1 MPLFQSGRP
10 GATPGWRTS
19 FRPRGSNRSGTRL
32 LNGIDAGAIP
42 AGGSTFFAPHAE
54 AVEAI
59 ACKPVLTR
67 CESGAALHFSP
78 RDVTDS
84 MRGFEPRRQGATPC
98 VETNFGRCT
107 GRANRDSLLV
117 RSGRETG
124 LGSMSS
130 AFRSFSPCSPTV
142 EASDLKSD
150 KCGCESRRGDSL
162 LPRKQRQRCSR
173 FVIGRAGRKS
183 LAWLHF
189 LRMM

>member
-1 MPLFQSGRP
+1 MPVQVRP
-10 GATPGWRTS
+10 GVPS
-19 FRPRGSNRSGTRL
+19 SY
-32 LNGIDAGAIP
+32 
-42 AGGSTFFAPHAE
+42 APHAE
-54 AVEAI
+54 AVEAT

-84 MRGFEPRRQGATPC
+84 MRGFEPRRQGANPC
-98 VETNFGRCT
+98 VETKSGRRT
-107 GRANRDSLLV
+107 GRASRDSLLM

-130 AFRSFSPCSPTV
+130 AFRHSSPCSPTV

-150 KCGCESRRGDSL
+150 KCGCESRRGDGL
-162 LPRKQRQRCSR
+162 LPCKHRQRCSR

>member
-1 MPLFQSGRP
+1 MQLPA
-10 GATPGWRTS
+10 GAPS

-42 AGGSTFFAPHAE
+42 AGGSFFIHAPHAE
-54 AVEAI
+54 AVEAT

-98 VETNFGRCT
+98 VETNSGRRT
-107 GRANRDSLLV
+107 GQANRDSLLM

-130 AFRSFSPCSPTV
+130 TFRSFSPCSPTE

-150 KCGCESRRGDSL
+150 KCGCESRRGECF
-162 LPRKQRQRCSR
+162 LPRKHRQRCGR

-183 LAWLHF
+183 LARLHF

>member
-1 MPLFQSGRP
+1 MPVQFRPGVPLFMRRMPKPSRRLLANQFLP
-10 GATPGWRTS
+10 GASPGR
-19 FRPRGSNRSGTRL
+19 R
-32 LNGIDAGAIP
+32 
-42 AGGSTFFAPHAE
+42 STF
-54 AVEAI
+54 
-59 ACKPVLTR
+59 
-67 CESGAALHFSP
+67 FSP

-98 VETNFGRCT
+98 VETNSGKV
-107 GRANRDSLLV
+107 NRTS
-117 RSGRETG
+117 EPG
-124 LGSMSS
+124 LIASEIGPGN
-130 AFRSFSPCSPTV
+130 RPGEHVLRLPHLSPCSPTE

-150 KCGCESRRGDSL
+150 KCGRESRRGDCL

>member
-1 MPLFQSGRP
+1 MQLPV
-10 GATPGWRTS
+10 GAPS

-42 AGGSTFFAPHAE
+42 VGGSTFMRRMP
-54 AVEAI
+54 
-59 ACKPVLTR
+59 KPSRRLLANQFLP
-67 CESGAALHFSP
+67 GASPGRRSTFSP

-98 VETNFGRCT
+98 VETNSGKVNRT
-107 GRANRDSLLV
+107 SEPGLIAN
-117 RSGRETG
+117 EIG
-124 LGSMSS
+124 LGN
-130 AFRSFSPCSPTV
+130 RPGEHVLRLPPFSPCSPTE

-150 KCGCESRRGDSL
+150 KCGCESRRGECI
-162 LPRKQRQRCSR
+162 LPRKHRQRCGR

-183 LAWLHF
+183 LAWLQF

>member
-1 MPLFQSGRP
+1 MQFRP
-10 GATPGWRTS
+10 GVPS
-19 FRPRGSNRSGTRL
+19 FY
-32 LNGIDAGAIP
+32 
-42 AGGSTFFAPHAE
+42 APHAE
-54 AVEAI
+54 AVEAT

-78 RDVTDS
+78 RDVIDS

-98 VETNFGRCT
+98 VETNSGKV
-107 GRANRDSLLV
+107 NRTS
-117 RSGRETG
+117 EPG
-124 LGSMSS
+124 LIASEIGPGN
-130 AFRSFSPCSPTV
+130 RPGEHVLRLPRFSPCSPTV

-150 KCGCESRRGDSL
+150 KCRCESRRGDHL
-162 LPRKQRQRCSR
+162 LPCKHRQRCSR

>member
-42 AGGSTFFAPHAE
+42 AGGSTFYAPHAE
-54 AVEAI
+54 AVEAT

-84 MRGFEPRRQGATPC
+84 MRGFEPRRQGANPC
-98 VETNFGRCT
+98 VETKSGRRT
-107 GRANRDSLLV
+107 GRASRDSLLM

-130 AFRSFSPCSPTV
+130 TFRVFPHVAQQKRHPT
-142 EASDLKSD
+142 
-150 KCGCESRRGDSL
+150 
-162 LPRKQRQRCSR
+162 
-173 FVIGRAGRKS
+173 
-183 LAWLHF
+183 
-189 LRMM
+189 

>member
-1 MPLFQSGRP
+1 MPVQFRP
-10 GATPGWRTS
+10 GVPS
-19 FRPRGSNRSGTRL
+19 FY
-32 LNGIDAGAIP
+32 
-42 AGGSTFFAPHAE
+42 APHAE
-54 AVEAI
+54 AVEAT

-98 VETNFGRCT
+98 VETNSGKV
-107 GRANRDSLLV
+107 NRTS
-117 RSGRETG
+117 EPG
-124 LGSMSS
+124 LIASEIGPGN
-130 AFRSFSPCSPTV
+130 RPGEHVLRLPRLSPCSPTE

-150 KCGCESRRGDSL
+150 KCGCESRRGDCL
-162 LPRKQRQRCSR
+162 LPCKHRQRCSR